1 MDNMKYYEKQK
12 LIGKGSFGSAY
23 LVKSTINQK
32 LYVTK
37 TIELPSNLS
46 GAPVSDKWYSNEI
59 SMSQKYSLRKLQTIP
74 FSERQ

>member
-23 LVKSTINQK
+23 LVKSAINQK

-37 TIELPSNLS
+37 TIELPSNPS
-46 GAPVSDKWYSNEI
+46 GAPVSDTPI
-59 SMSQKYSLRKLQTIP
+59 R
-74 FSERQ
+74 F